1 MKLSPLRILLVL
13 LATTLPAAAH
23 TGHGDADG
31 FTAGFLHPF
40 TGIDHLLA
48 MLAVGLWAAIR
59 GGGAIW
65 VWPVT
70 FVAAMLTG
78 FGLAMQGAVLP
89 FYEPMILA
97 SLIGLGLVIALA
109 VPMPVWGGAA
119 LIALFGL
126 FHGYAHGVE
135 VSGAVLAFA
144 TGFALASMLLHV
156 AGIAIAFLTAR
167 VASMRPVR
175 VAGAAIAIFGL
186 ALAIM
191 EFTA

>member
-1 MKLSPLRILLVL
+1 MLSPFRILLIL

-31 FTAGFLHPF
+31 FAAGFLHPF
-40 TGIDHLLA
+40 TGVDHLLA

-65 VWPVT
+65 AWPAA
-70 FVAAMLTG
+70 FVAAMLAG
-78 FGLAMQGAVLP
+78 FGLAMQGVVLP

-144 TGFALASMLLHV
+144 TGFALASMLLHI

-167 VASMRPVR
+167 VSSMRPVR
-175 VAGAAIAIFGL
+175 AAGAAIALFGL
-186 ALAIM
+186 ALAVM
-191 EFTA
+191 EFAA

>member
-1 MKLSPLRILLVL
+1 MKLSPVPILLVL
-13 LATTLPAAAH
+13 LATTVPAAAH
-23 TGHGDADG
+23 TGHGAADG
-31 FTAGFLHPF
+31 FAAGVLHPF
-40 TGIDHLLA
+40 TGIDHMLA

-65 VWPVT
+65 AWPAA
-70 FVAAMLTG
+70 FVAAMLAG
-78 FGLAMQGAVLP
+78 FALAMQGVVLP

-109 VPMPVWGGAA
+109 VPMPMWGGAA

-144 TGFALASMLLHV
+144 TGFALASLLLHI
-156 AGIAIAFLTAR
+156 AGIAIAVLTAR
-167 VASMRPVR
+167 TVSMRPVR
-175 VAGAAIAIFGL
+175 LAGTAIALTGL
-186 ALAIM
+186 ALAAM
-191 EFTA
+191 EFVA